1 MKSGG
6 DGGVAVKAAD
16 NARVK
21 EEIAAVEAVG
31 EVAGVGPMGEE
42 VAPGVVRVGSQGK
55 VWVHGAFLGLAKKR
69 PKRGLQKSPEEPGF
83 AGSESAD
90 RRVPIVCHRLP
101 LPLRRCGRC
110 RRRCRLRRTC
120 RPKQV

>member
-69 PKRGLQKSPEEPGF
+69 PRRGLQKSPEEPGF
-83 AGSESAD
+83 AGSESAE
-90 RRVPIVCHRLP
+90 RCVP
-101 LPLRRCGRC
+101 
-110 RRRCRLRRTC
+110 
-120 RPKQV
+120 